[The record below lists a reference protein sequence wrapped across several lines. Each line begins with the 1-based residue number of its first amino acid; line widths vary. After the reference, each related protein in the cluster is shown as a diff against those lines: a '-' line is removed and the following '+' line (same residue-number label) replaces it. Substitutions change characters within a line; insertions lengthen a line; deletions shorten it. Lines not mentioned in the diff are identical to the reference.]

1 MLSNRVASIPGI
13 PPYGSAE
20 DCRTFAPS
28 MPNDGKRTRGDSTME
43 VEIEDLEDA
52 APRRD
57 NTLDRLLGELE
68 EEIEPPAESPP
79 IPSPPIPSSPRSS
92 IPPPL
97 PPRASR
103 PPPPKRSRRKK
114 KAGPAAVRA
123 APPPRPPTQRA
134 AAPPKPGEPAGAKP
148 PPAKK
153 KKSPSKRRKTAPGMG
168 RPASIP
174 PPTRNVPTA
183 QGIPTPEPELQKTG
197 LHPAEPQVG
206 SLAEAAQ
213 GLADAWIEEIAETDD
228 RARKARLSYEIGRLH
243 EGPLRD
249 PKVAFTHYEAALTLQ
264 LDHIPSLRGARRT
277 ALVLGNYQG
286 ALPYFDAE
294 ARVTADSRRKAALL
308 HAKGRVLE
316 DALGDTDKARK
327 AYRTASELDRG
338 DASILKAIEQRDRDE
353 ERWRELDRTLE
364 REANAVRADDRH
376 RAALIVERARLLEH
390 REKRIEGAI
399 ELYETALRLDP
410 LASGALEALERLCH
424 AQRRW
429 RDLIGVLTRRAARAD
444 SPKRRAM
451 ALYRI
456 ARLHSERLGN
466 REEAIEALESAANET
481 PDDPLILEELAAL
494 LERSDSWER
503 LVEVLSRLTIVSSD
517 PREQLALWH
526 RVGNLLDE
534 RLSRPAQAREAF
546 ERALASVPT
555 HIPTLQA
562 LSRLYI
568 AAEAWDALIGMHL
581 AEAEEAPEPRRR
593 AAAHAR
599 VAEVLERHKQAPD
612 EAMAHHARALSLH
625 PGYATSFKAL
635 TRLYA
640 DASKHRA
647 LIELYERAIEQADEP
662 AAAVTH
668 LFKVGAIY
676 EDTLGEHDQ
685 AAHTYGRIL
694 ELDPDHLGALHA
706 VQRATE
712 RSGNH
717 TQLVE
722 ALEREAE
729 LRTEDVQ
736 VVDLLHRAAE
746 ILDERLG
753 DHEGAMARYRRI
765 LEIDASYEPALSG
778 LGRMYH
784 RAGRWDDLLELYER
798 ELALAPEGERAAALL
813 HKMGQLSE
821 ERIGDEVRAI
831 DCYKRALEADR
842 THRPSI
848 SALERKLSA
857 RREHH
862 ALVEVL
868 ELELE
873 GSPDPEAKARTAY
886 RLGQVQEDH
895 LDAPDRA
902 AAAYETALVALPG
915 FPAAL
920 DALARLRS
928 QQSGWRRLVDQ
939 LDEEA
944 NAASDDETRVAR
956 LVRAAEIWSH
966 ALDDPRRAVGCY
978 ERALA
983 IAPQHLEALLSLE
996 PLYRRLA
1003 RFDALAKVYGALAR
1017 VLTDPGARVA
1027 VLRELAR
1034 VAGKADQPG
1043 EARQVYEAI
1052 LGLSPDDPG
1061 ALEALEAHALS
1072 VDDRELLRRVDQR
1085 LVAKA
1090 GDVKVASAYQTRL
1103 AESLEVAG
1111 DPSTIDAYRAALES
1125 DPENVAAAKG
1135 LARVALAQG
1144 DPQALVEAARR
1155 EASVTP
1161 DPRRAA
1167 RLLVR
1172 AGQVAQRDLRDGR
1185 AALADF
1191 SAALE
1196 LWPDDADAAIG
1207 MTELLLSAGQAAR
1220 AADRLS
1226 RAAGSAKS
1234 KDRVAA
1240 LWMDV
1245 ARLQSDLLDNVA
1257 AAITSLSR
1265 VLRESPNHV
1274 PTLRSMASLHGR
1286 QERWAEA
1293 AKLLGK
1299 VVALAPDRDVLRD
1312 AHLELASIWDTQL
1325 GDGARALVSLQ
1336 AVLSLEADH
1345 PEALHRLAQLAAR
1358 TGDLDKAAQTLRR
1371 LVEVAPSAELRAQ
1384 AWISLSHIQSDR
1396 GDEEAARNAALHAIA
1411 IGGPGSV
1418 GVERH
1423 LTLIEGNADW
1433 GAHVDALKAWLE
1445 KAADPL
1451 ARRGGRIEVARIMT
1465 EELARPS
1472 RAVDELEIAVREQPT
1487 DVELRR
1493 LLAMNLRLSG
1503 ATDDAAKLLRRV
1515 LDEHPTRPEIWREL
1529 AQTFAASNQRAA
1541 AQRALM
1547 PLLLLGEA
1555 TPREREEIAR
1565 YVPRPAHA
1573 RPGSLDAATIE
1584 AFYPLRRT
1592 TELSNL
1598 MQLMVPAIGKLY
1610 PPDFDSYSISSRSKL
1625 TSRSSEPIRQ
1635 LADRV
1640 ANVFGVEDFFLYVHR
1655 ARARGVAVELSDPPS
1670 ILVPQAIAEMGESH
1684 RVFAI
1689 ARAMANVSV
1698 GLYAVDRLTPR
1709 ELEIVLGAISR
1720 RVSNSYGAGLTS
1732 EEILDDLGKRLYKA
1746 MPRRDR
1752 KSVDERARAYV
1763 EAKPIDFAHYVEAV
1777 VTSASRIALVVADD
1791 FMAALEVLRK
1801 SERDV
1806 AELTG
1811 AKLLGH
1817 PKVSRLARFWVSPE
1831 AEMLRERCGLKGRQP
1846 TG

>member
-1 MLSNRVASIPGI
+1 
-13 PPYGSAE
+13 
-20 DCRTFAPS
+20 
-28 MPNDGKRTRGDSTME
+28 ME
-43 VEIEDLEDA
+43 VEIDDLQEEGS
-52 APRRD
+52 RKD

-68 EEIEPPAESPP
+68 DEVDSSGPPESLTSGPV
-79 IPSPPIPSSPRSS
+79 SS

-103 PPPPKRSRRKK
+103 PPPPKKARKRK
-114 KAGPAAVRA
+114 NATQSGPSAVRA
-123 APPPRPPTQRA
+123 APPPRPASRRA
-134 AAPPKPGEPAGAKP
+134 SAPPPKPPARKRKSKARKSGARKSSPGLGRPPSMP
-148 PPAKK
+148 PPA
-153 KKSPSKRRKTAPGMG
+153 PH
-168 RPASIP
+168 
-174 PPTRNVPTA
+174 VPTA
-183 QGIPTPEPELQKTG
+183 RGVAAPEPEAKTG
-197 LHPAEPQVG
+197 QHDKGPAPG
-206 SLAEAAQ
+206 GLAEAARA
-213 GLADAWIEEIAETDD
+213 LADAWIEEIAESQDPT
-228 RARKARLSYEIGRLH
+228 RKARLSYEVGRLH

-249 PKVAFTHYEAALTLQ
+249 AKLAFTHYEAALSLQ
-264 LDHIPSLRGARRT
+264 KDHIPALRGARRT
-277 ALVLGNYQG
+277 ALVLQNYRG

-316 DALGDTDKARK
+316 DALGDTEGARK
-327 AYRTASELDRG
+327 AYQTAAGLDRG

-353 ERWRELDRTLE
+353 QSWKALDRTLE
-364 REANAVRADDRH
+364 RAANALQGDDRH

-390 REKRIEGAI
+390 RGKRAEAAL

-429 RDLIGVLTRRAARAD
+429 RDLIGVLQRRADQAGSAEQ
-444 SPKRRAM
+444 RAM

-456 ARLHSERLGN
+456 GRLHADRLGN
-466 REEAIEALESAANET
+466 RDEAIEALEAAARET
-481 PDDPLILEELAAL
+481 PEDPLVLEELAAL
-494 LERSDSWER
+494 LERSDRWER
-503 LVEVLSRLTIVSSD
+503 LVEVLAKLTIVSAD

-534 RLSRPAQAREAF
+534 RLNRPERAREAF

-555 HIPTLQA
+555 HVPTLQA
-562 LSRLYI
+562 LSRLYV
-568 AAEAWDALIGMHL
+568 AAEAWDALIGIHL

-599 VAEVLERHKQAPD
+599 VAEVLERYKQAPE

-625 PGYATSFKAL
+625 PGYAASFKAL

-640 DASKHRA
+640 DANKHRA
-647 LIELYERAIEQADEP
+647 LIELYERAIEQAEEP

-694 ELDPDHLGALHA
+694 EIEPEHLGALHA

-712 RSGNH
+712 RSGRH
-717 TQLVE
+717 GRLVE

-736 VVDLLHRAAE
+736 VVDLIHRAAE

-753 DHEGAMARYRRI
+753 DHDGAMARYRRI
-765 LEIDASYEPALSG
+765 LDIDPSYEPALSG
-778 LGRMYH
+778 LGRIYH
-784 RAGRWDDLLELYER
+784 RAGRWDDLLELYEQ
-798 ELALAPEGERAAALL
+798 ELALAPQGERAAALL

-821 ERIGDEVRAI
+821 ERIGDEMRAI
-831 DCYKRALEADR
+831 DCYKRALDADPR
-842 THRPSI
+842 HRPSI
-848 SALERKLSA
+848 SALQRKLTA
-857 RREHH
+857 RREHQ

-873 GSPDPEAKARTAY
+873 GSADAEARARTAY
-886 RLGQVQEDH
+886 RLGQVHEEH
-895 LDAPDRA
+895 LEAPDRA
-902 AAAYETALVALPG
+902 AAAYETALVAIPG

-920 DALARLRS
+920 EALSRLRS
-928 QQSGWRRLVDQ
+928 QQGAWRRLVDQ

-944 NAASDDETRVAR
+944 NAAQDDGTRVAR
-956 LVRAAEIWSH
+956 LVRAGELWAH
-966 ALDDPRRAVGCY
+966 TLDDPRRAVGCY

-983 IAPQHLEALLSLE
+983 LAPGHLEALLSLE

-1034 VAGKADQPG
+1034 VASKAEHGG
-1043 EARQVYEAI
+1043 EARQVNEAI

-1061 ALEALEAHALS
+1061 ALEALEAHALF
-1072 VDDRELLRRVDQR
+1072 VDDRELLSRVDQR

-1090 GDVKVASAYQTRL
+1090 GDLKVASAYQTRL
-1103 AESLEVAG
+1103 AESLEVQG
-1111 DPSTIDAYRAALES
+1111 DTSTLDAYRAALSS

-1135 LARVALAQG
+1135 LARVALAQR
-1144 DPQALVEAARR
+1144 DPQALVEAGRR
-1155 EASVTP
+1155 EAAVTP

-1185 AALADF
+1185 AALKDF
-1191 SAALE
+1191 SSALE
-1196 LWPDDADAAIG
+1196 LWPDDAAAAAG

-1226 RAAGSAKS
+1226 RAAGSARS
-1234 KDRVAA
+1234 RDRVAA
-1240 LWMDV
+1240 LWMEV
-1245 ARLQSDLLDNVA
+1245 AHLQADLLDNLA
-1257 AAITSLSR
+1257 AGVTSLSR

-1274 PTLRSMASLHGR
+1274 PTLRALAELHGR
-1286 QERWAEA
+1286 QGRWPEA
-1293 AKLLGK
+1293 AELLGR

-1336 AVLSLEADH
+1336 AVLSLDENH
-1345 PEALHRLAQLAAR
+1345 PEALHRLSQLAAG

-1371 LVEVAPSAELRAQ
+1371 LVEVAPTPELRTQ
-1384 AWISLSHIQSDR
+1384 AWISFSHVQSDR
-1396 GDEEAARNAALHAIA
+1396 GDGEAARRAALHAIA
-1411 IGGPGSV
+1411 IAGPGSI

-1433 GAHVDALKAWLE
+1433 GEHADALRAWLE
-1445 KAADPL
+1445 NEPNPL

-1472 RAVDELEIAVREQPT
+1472 RAVEELEIAVREQPT

-1503 ATDDAAKLLRRV
+1503 ATEEAATLLRRV
-1515 LDEHPTRPEIWREL
+1515 LDEHPTRADIWREL
-1529 AQTFAASNQRAA
+1529 AQTCAATNDRAG

-1547 PLLLLGEA
+1547 PLVLLGEA
-1555 TPREREEIAR
+1555 TPREREEVSR
-1565 YVPRPAHA
+1565 YVPRPMHAH
-1573 RPGSLDAATIE
+1573 PGSLNTATIE
-1584 AFYPLRRT
+1584 AFYPVRRT
-1592 TELSNL
+1592 AELSEL
-1598 MQLMVPAIGKLY
+1598 MRLMVPAIGKLY
-1610 PPDFDSYSISSRSKL
+1610 PADFDAYSISSRSKL
-1625 TSRSSEPIRQ
+1625 TSRSTEPIRQ

-1640 ANVFGVEDFFLYVHR
+1640 ASVFAIEDFLLYVHR
-1655 ARARGVAVELSDPPS
+1655 SRARGVAVELSDPPS
-1670 ILVPQAIAEMGESH
+1670 ILVPQAITEMGESH

-1689 ARAMANVSV
+1689 ARAMANVAV
-1698 GLYAVDRLTPR
+1698 GLAAVDRLTPR
-1709 ELEIVLGAISR
+1709 ELEIVLAAISR
-1720 RVSNSYGAGLTS
+1720 RVSEGYGAGLTS
-1732 EEILDDLGKRLYKA
+1732 EDVLDDVSKRLYKA
-1746 MPRRDR
+1746 LPRRDR
-1752 KSVDERARAYV
+1752 KTVDESAQAYV
-1763 EAKPIDFAHYVEAV
+1763 KAKSIDFAHYVEAV

-1791 FMAALEVLRK
+1791 FMAALEVLKK
-1801 SERDV
+1801 SERDI
-1806 AELTG
+1806 AELSG
-1811 AKLLGH
+1811 AKLLRH

-1831 AEMLRERCGLKGRQP
+1831 AEILRTRIGLKGRQP